1 MNRNRIYLREVE
13 LLNLD
18 LRVVNLKC
26 FKLLF
31 VLDSLILLSL
41 SYSRFSFDLNLSCS
55 FLINLLDL
63 RIAFNFHN
71 LLRFLFSHYYGILDF
86 KNRKIVQ

>member
-41 SYSRFSFDLNLSCS
+41 S
-55 FLINLLDL
+55 
-63 RIAFNFHN
+63 
-71 LLRFLFSHYYGILDF
+71 
-86 KNRKIVQ
+86 

>member
-31 VLDSLILLSL
+31 VLNSLILLSL

-55 FLINLLDL
+55 FLVNLLDL
-63 RIAFNFHN
+63 RIAFNLYN

-86 KNRKIVQ
+86 KN

>member
-13 LLNLD
+13 LLYLD

-26 FKLLF
+26 FKLLS

-41 SYSRFSFDLNLSCS
+41 SYSRFSFDLNFSCC

-63 RIAFNFHN
+63 RISFNFNN
-71 LLRFLFSHYYGILDF
+71 LLRFLFSHYYGIFDF
-86 KNRKIVQ
+86 KN

>member
-1 MNRNRIYLREVE
+1 MNRNRIYFREVE

-18 LRVVNLKC
+18 LRVVNLEC

-41 SYSRFSFDLNLSCS
+41 SFSRFSFDLNLSCS

-63 RIAFNFHN
+63 SIAFNFYN
-71 LLRFLFSHYYGILDF
+71 LLRFLFSHYNGILDF
-86 KNRKIVQ
+86 EN

>member
-1 MNRNRIYLREVE
+1 MNRNRINLREVE

-18 LRVVNLKC
+18 LRIVNLKC

-63 RIAFNFHN
+63 RIAFNLYN

-86 KNRKIVQ
+86 KN

>member
-41 SYSRFSFDLNLSCS
+41 SFSRFSFDLNLSCS

-63 RIAFNFHN
+63 RIAFNFYK
-71 LLRFLFSHYYGILDF
+71 LLRFLFSQYYRILDF
-86 KNRKIVQ
+86 KN

>member
-1 MNRNRIYLREVE
+1 MNRKRIYFREVE

-18 LRVVNLKC
+18 LCVVNLKC

-31 VLDSLILLSL
+31 VLNSLILLSL
-41 SYSRFSFDLNLSCS
+41 SFSRFSFDLNLSCS
-55 FLINLLDL
+55 FLLNLLDL
-63 RIAFNFHN
+63 RITFNFYN

-86 KNRKIVQ
+86 KN

>member
-31 VLDSLILLSL
+31 VLNSLILLSL
-41 SYSRFSFDLNLSCS
+41 SFSRFSFDLNLSCS

-63 RIAFNFHN
+63 RITFNFYN
-71 LLRFLFSHYYGILDF
+71 LLRFLFSHYYRILDF
-86 KNRKIVQ
+86 EN